1 MSSAELSKF
10 KSFKVGLPRLG
21 SVEFLEPV
29 DSTTFSPKTCVVYLE
44 VQNKPRPGEG
54 LNVPAIIS
62 PQDCW
67 PSSRHSRQPMDY
79 TKSSRRFSAYVDR
92 LKAIAVGY
100 FSIYGLSD
108 DEEDEKEDATQGQ
121 GGRRALPRTAAAATS
136 GTAVADDAT
145 YHAYGTSP
153 DHRVAHSR
161 LADAMDMEQD
171 ESSGAEDSLRRSSLN
186 LADAGLMIERI
197 CRVGWGPNGMM
208 AVCGTVCGFEATKER
223 YAPPVTGVYTPIPWL
238 CQGRGI

>member
-1 MSSAELSKF
+1 MSSAELSKL
-10 KSFKVGLPRLG
+10 KSFKVGLPGLG
-21 SVEFLEPV
+21 SL
-29 DSTTFSPKTCVVYLE
+29 SPKTYVVYLE
-44 VQNKPRPGEG
+44 VQNKPWRGEG

-67 PSSRHSRQPMDY
+67 PSSRHSR
-79 TKSSRRFSAYVDR
+79 RFSAYVDR

-100 FSIYGLSD
+100 FSNYGLSN

-121 GGRRALPRTAAAATS
+121 GGRHALPRTAAAATA

-145 YHAYGTSP
+145 YHAYGISP

-186 LADAGLMIERI
+186 LADAGLMIDRI

-208 AVCGTVCGFEATKER
+208 AVCGTVCRFEATKESR
-223 YAPPVTGVYTPIPWL
+223 
-238 CQGRGI
+238 